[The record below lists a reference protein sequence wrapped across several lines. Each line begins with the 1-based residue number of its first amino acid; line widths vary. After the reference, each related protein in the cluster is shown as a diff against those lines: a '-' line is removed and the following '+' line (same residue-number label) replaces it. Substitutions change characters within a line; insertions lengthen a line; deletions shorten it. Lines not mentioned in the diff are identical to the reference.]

1 MPRVL
6 RLAALTLVA
15 SATLAEPARCGI
27 APEPSGPTVATEDT
41 LHAEVPEV
49 LVRAPRRPL
58 EEILDEV
65 AAGEARR
72 DSAIRDLACTVTVR
86 MVRNVTGRGEP
97 TVISEDVTRLY
108 RRKPDQVRAVP
119 LRRWRLEPGRNR
131 ARAEAGYDAD
141 TSEEILN
148 FAFRP
153 AGRRLYRY
161 RIVGRD
167 LLGDR
172 LVYRIAFEPRSPLDA
187 TQPSGVVWID
197 TNEFVILR
205 QELSFARSPVPLL
218 LKGLDHAVIERTRA
232 DGTWVLSRMLVRL
245 RFTLPL
251 PAVGRSADIAVQFTD
266 YAVNRGIEDAV
277 FEGAA
282 RR

>member
-1 MPRVL
+1 MT
-6 RLAALTLVA
+6 LAACA
-15 SATLAEPARCGI
+15 SLAGSARCGI
-27 APEPSGPTVATEDT
+27 ASQRGGPTLATEDT
-41 LHAEVPEV
+41 LRSEVPEV
-49 LVRAPRRPL
+49 LVRAPRRTL
-58 EEILDEV
+58 DEILDEV

-72 DSAIRDLACTVTVR
+72 DSAIQDVACTVTIR
-86 MVRNVTGRGEP
+86 RVRNVVGRGEP
-97 TVISEDVTRLY
+97 EVLSEDVTRLY
-108 RRKPDQVRAVP
+108 RRKPDRVRAVP
-119 LRRWRLEPGRNR
+119 LRRWRLKSGRDR
-131 ARAEAGYDAD
+131 ARAETGYDAD

-172 LVYRIAFEPRSPLDA
+172 LVYRIAFEPRAPLDA

-218 LKGLDHAVIERTRA
+218 LEGLDHAVIERTRA
-232 DGTWVLSRMLVRL
+232 DGIWVLSRMLVRL

-251 PAVGRSADIAVQFTD
+251 PDVGRSLDIAIQFTD
-266 YAVNRGIEDAV
+266 YAVNRGIADAV
-277 FEGAA
+277 FEHTG